1 MRVFKYRGGDKRV
14 LKRDIRSLINNEVYC
29 ASFETLNDIF
39 EAKCIVDEQ
48 RFILSRMSDSIKS
61 SDLKKINNS
70 TLKII
75 NEYIEV
81 SNGFGVYSL
90 SKSFK
95 DELLW
100 AYYANSHQGFC
111 IEYDLDE
118 LVEYRMRDE
127 LIIDV
132 NYQKNMPFITDIDL
146 INFHENRTPDST
158 LNKKLIAT
166 KSERWRHEDEV
177 RIVTG
182 RSGLYKY
189 NYSSLKGIYF
199 GCRCDSILIK
209 LVMKVLRGRGIKY
222 YQMKPKK
229 DSYNLERIRIED
241 KYAGFDYP
249 GIELAIVEEGAVN
262 ISDNNR
268 QYSDYLLKAMELVRR
283 YPDSKKIFNV
293 DISLHKGSESNPM
306 IYVQYISN

>member
-1 MRVFKYRGGDKRV
+1 MRVFKYRGGAKRV

-100 AYYANSHQGFC
+100 AY
-111 IEYDLDE
+111 
-118 LVEYRMRDE
+118 
-127 LIIDV
+127 
-132 NYQKNMPFITDIDL
+132 
-146 INFHENRTPDST
+146 
-158 LNKKLIAT
+158 
-166 KSERWRHEDEV
+166 
-177 RIVTG
+177 
-182 RSGLYKY
+182 
-189 NYSSLKGIYF
+189 
-199 GCRCDSILIK
+199 
-209 LVMKVLRGRGIKY
+209 
-222 YQMKPKK
+222 
-229 DSYNLERIRIED
+229 
-241 KYAGFDYP
+241 
-249 GIELAIVEEGAVN
+249 
-262 ISDNNR
+262 
-268 QYSDYLLKAMELVRR
+268 
-283 YPDSKKIFNV
+283 
-293 DISLHKGSESNPM
+293 
-306 IYVQYISN
+306 